1 MRIFSCCLI
10 GAGLLAS
17 AAVSAQSITP
27 GANRN
32 APSPGSFTP
41 PAQAQATPAART
53 PVATTTTSA
62 TGVKTTRAEVERKG
76 RTGYDIYL
84 GTYLT
89 LSADCK
95 VGAGPEITFPEPPKS
110 GVTKIRNYPINLR
123 DVPGAPKRTCIG
135 TSPKGVAAVYQ
146 SKARFKGEDRLVF
159 KVTYPNGDTREVS
172 VKLTVH

>member
-1 MRIFSCCLI
+1 MRVLSLCLI

-17 AAVSAQSITP
+17 AVASAQSITP

-41 PAQAQATPAART
+41 PAQAQATPAATPAAATPAVAPKATRT
-53 PVATTTTSA
+53 
-62 TGVKTTRAEVERKG
+62 EVERKG

-95 VGAGPEITFPEPPKS
+95 VGSGPEITFPVAPKN

-146 SKARFKGEDRLVF
+146 SKARFKGEDTLVF
-159 KVTYPNGDTREVS
+159 KVSYPNGDTREVS
-172 VKLTVH
+172 VKLTVQ